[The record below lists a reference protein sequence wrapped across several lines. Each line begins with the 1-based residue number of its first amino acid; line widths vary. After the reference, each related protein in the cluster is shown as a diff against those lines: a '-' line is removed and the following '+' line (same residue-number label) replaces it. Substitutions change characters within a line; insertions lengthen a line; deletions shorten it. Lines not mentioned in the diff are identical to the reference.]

1 MKKLISLIFIVTA
14 FSMAGQPKKAAKM
27 APITSPG
34 YYLSAKGDTVK
45 GEVRT
50 NPDDEL
56 DFHKGFSFKPAK
68 GGKLLEIDIK
78 KAKAY
83 AFENKQFEKINN
95 NGDDVYAEV
104 LSKGRLNFYEIRFMG
119 KIDGYEAIESSYFIQ
134 DNNAEGDDLKLREP
148 KKLNDKFNYKFF
160 KKGLAPY
167 MKDQKIIWD
176 NLNEYP
182 FNKQAVVEAINE
194 FNKLYLI
201 AKPE

>member
-14 FSMAGQPKKAAKM
+14 FTMSSQPKKAAKM
-27 APITSPG
+27 APITTPG

-68 GGKLLEIDIK
+68 GGKIVEIDIK

-119 KIDGYEAIESSYFIQ
+119 KIDGDEAIESSYFIQ
-134 DNNAEGDDLKLREP
+134 DNNAEGDDLKLREL
-148 KKLNDKFNYKFF
+148 KKLNNKFY
-160 KKGLAPY
+160 KKGLEPY
-167 MKDQKIIWD
+167 MKEQKSIWN
-176 NLNEYP
+176 NLEKFS
-182 FNKQAVVEAINE
+182 FNKQAVVQAINE
-194 FNKLYLI
+194 FNKLYVI

>member
-1 MKKLISLIFIVTA
+1 MKKLISLIFIITA
-14 FSMAGQPKKAAKM
+14 FTMASQPKKAAKM

-68 GGKLLEIDIK
+68 GGKLVEIDIK

-134 DNNAEGDDLKLREP
+134 DNNAEGDDFKLREP

-167 MKDQKIIWD
+167 MKDQKIIWN

>member
-14 FSMAGQPKKAAKM
+14 FTMASQPKKAAKM
-27 APITSPG
+27 APITTPG

-68 GGKLLEIDIK
+68 GGKLVEIDIK

>member
-14 FSMAGQPKKAAKM
+14 FTMSSQPKKAAKM
-27 APITSPG
+27 APITTPG

-56 DFHKGFSFKPAK
+56 DFYKGFSFKPAK
-68 GGKLLEIDIK
+68 GGKLVEIDIK

>member
-14 FSMAGQPKKAAKM
+14 FTMSSQPKKAAKM
-27 APITSPG
+27 APITTPG
-34 YYLSAKGDTVK
+34 YYLSTKGDTVK

-68 GGKLLEIDIK
+68 GGKLVEIDIK